1 MNAKIKFSNLPD
13 PKTWKC
19 PESGLAHVLLAAL
32 KIAYKAM
39 VKEYPN
45 ENYPEPEL
53 QFVKSVL
60 RHAEKELGA

>member
-1 MNAKIKFSNLPD
+1 MNAKIKISNLPD
-13 PKTWKC
+13 SQTWEC
-19 PESGLAHVLLAAL
+19 PESGLAHALLAAL

-53 QFVKSVL
+53 QLVKSVL
-60 RHAEKELGA
+60 NYAEKELGA